1 MEILCLLLTKPFD
14 HLLQTKLKKLDSN
27 KNHLSCNTDILG
39 GPLKVLN
46 FCLSSIDKLFI
57 FLKFPLTFDRY
68 FGF

>member
-46 FCLSSIDKLFI
+46 LCLSSIGI
-57 FLKFPLTFDRY
+57 FRA
-68 FGF
+68 